1 MRAAVAVAAS
11 ARGLAGAAGVNL
23 DPRAG
28 ARVVLEH
35 EPGGRRSHLDRQLV
49 EPLGKGSLVLRR
61 SVELFA

>member
-28 ARVVLEH
+28 ARVVLEQ
-35 EPGGRRSHLDRQLV
+35 PGGRRSHLDRQLV
-49 EPLGKGSLVLRR
+49 ETLGKGSLVLRR

>member
-28 ARVVLEH
+28 ARVVLEQ
-35 EPGGRRSHLDRQLV
+35 PGSRRSHLDWQLV
-49 EPLGKGSLVLRR
+49 KPLGKGSLVLRR